1 LYSRPIM
8 TLNRAKR
15 TKQQIVD
22 PDATPRSVFVL
33 SDRHERVQVPWH
45 SHRRSQLI
53 HVSTGALTVM
63 TRGARFVIPPQ
74 RAVWIGPGVEHR
86 ITSQAPFWLTT
97 CYIELGLVDVPEKV
111 QAVAVDSLTDELL
124 IAASGFGGDY
134 PEDGPEARLVAVL
147 LDRLPVLKPT
157 DIYLPEPGDA
167 RLRRIADRLAAAPDC
182 NETLAALSADA
193 ALTERTA
200 ARLFV
205 KETGL
210 TFGRWRQHLKLQAA
224 LEHLSTGASV
234 TEAAFAVGYSDVSSF
249 IAAFKQLFGKTP
261 SQILCNHED
270 SPRHS
275 L

>member
-1 LYSRPIM
+1 MPLSRVKL
-8 TLNRAKR
+8 TKR
-15 TKQQIVD
+15 EVVD
-22 PDATPRSVFVL
+22 PDATQVSVFVL
-33 SDRHERVQVPWH
+33 SDRYERVQGPWH
-45 SHRRSQLI
+45 SHRRFQLI
-53 HVSTGALTVM
+53 HVSAGALTVM
-63 TRGARFVIPPQ
+63 TRHARFVIPPQ

-97 CYIELGLVDVPEKV
+97 CYIEPGLVDVPEKV
-111 QAVAVDSLTDELL
+111 KAVAVDRLTDELL
-124 IAASGFGGDY
+124 IAASGFGCNY
-134 PEDGPEARLVAVL
+134 AEDGPEARLASVL
-147 LDRLPVLKPT
+147 IDRLPVLKPM

-224 LEHLSTGASV
+224 LEHLSAGSSV

-261 SQILCNHED
+261 SQIL
-270 SPRHS
+270 SG
-275 L
+275 